1 MSNNTTCTTKLI
13 DTRFNSYPS
22 NSPSVTE
29 RFSNELLKHRDE
41 MDKLKSNNYSA
52 SQKVEAFKRAYG
64 KMASAKF
71 YSISTDSLVKVLSDE
86 LNSAPKLSA

>member
-1 MSNNTTCTTKLI
+1 MSTNTTNTKQII

-22 NSPSVTE
+22 NCPSVTE

-41 MDKLKSNNYSA
+41 MNKLKSKSYSA
-52 SQKVEAFKRAYG
+52 AQKVEAFKRAYG
-64 KMASAKF
+64 KMDTTKF
-71 YSISTDSLVKVLSDE
+71 YSISTDSLVKILSHE